1 MPQPKA
7 NPICHATPV
16 LTFPADSR
24 SLPGKKHTLL
34 PLIAWLLFDAKQPNF
49 VLINGNRKVIL
60 PRAMPTSL
68 PETT

>member
-16 LTFPADSR
+16 LTFPADSH
-24 SLPGKKHTLL
+24 SQIGKKRTLL
-34 PLIAWLLFDAKQPNF
+34 PLIAWLLFAAKQPSF